1 MITLQ
6 AIWDNTELAVTEIED
21 MDNIDI
27 GIQDILDQL
36 EGTPYQE
43 IIDQIEIRIHN

>member
-21 MDNIDI
+21 VNDIDI

-36 EGTPYQE
+36 DGTPYQE
-43 IIDQIEIRIHN
+43 IIDQIEIRIHH

>member
-36 EGTPYQE
+36 DGTPYQE
-43 IIDQIEIRIHN
+43 IIDQIEIRIYN